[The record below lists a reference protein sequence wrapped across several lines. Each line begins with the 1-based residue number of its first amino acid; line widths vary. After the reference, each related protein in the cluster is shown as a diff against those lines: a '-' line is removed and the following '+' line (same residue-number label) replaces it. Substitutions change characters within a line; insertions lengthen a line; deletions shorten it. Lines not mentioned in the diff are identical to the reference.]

1 MGLGA
6 NRRMIESRE
15 GANSLEVAATG
26 QLDSPVSFSEPRWGG
41 FTPTYFPWCTGKH
54 KGHKNGAGR
63 PSFTALATFSASTGL
78 GRPAPESQFGRGE
91 APIVWTLLL
100 LPPPPRLGS
109 SPISSSLLGL
119 RGLGPVCSGSSAS
132 LAQPPGSRLNPP
144 HFPFLPPANLQ
155 HRGATPAASE
165 NQNDHS
171 GVLQPHQLGSDSN
184 LLLPYLGLFR
194 PRVQHHRVL
203 RRSEAGWFISL
214 GVTYPPLM
222 NSAVKIRKS
231 V

>member
-1 MGLGA
+1 M
-6 NRRMIESRE
+6 MESRE
-15 GANSLEVAATG
+15 GANSPEVAATG
-26 QLDSPVSFSEPRWGG
+26 QLDTQVSFSEPRSGG
-41 FTPTYFPWCTGKH
+41 FTRLTFQDAQASTGV
-54 KGHKNGAGR
+54 KGYKNGAGR
-63 PSFTALATFSASTGL
+63 PSFTPLATFSASTGL
-78 GRPAPESQFGRGE
+78 RCPAPDSRFSRGE

-119 RGLGPVCSGSSAS
+119 RGLGPVCSVSSAS
-132 LAQPPGSRLNPP
+132 LAQPPRSRRNPP

-222 NSAVKIRKS
+222 NSAVEIRKR